1 MKVVIGLSGGVDS
14 TVAAMLLKE
23 AGHEVIGI
31 TMKIWKEG
39 RYKGGTKD
47 ACLSPRENDDV
58 AKIKVLAE
66 SLGISHYDF
75 DCSDEYEKVVIEN
88 FRQEYLSGNTPN
100 PCVRCNSFLKFGV
113 LPNLARKS
121 GLEFD
126 KFATGHYARI
136 EQNEAGRYTLSVA
149 ADKTKDQSYFL
160 YRLNQEQLGGLLL
173 PLGALTKADV
183 REYARKA
190 QLAVSDKP
198 DSQDF
203 YSGDHNELLETPDR
217 EGNIVD
223 LSGKVLGKHKGF
235 WHYTIGQRRGLGIGA
250 GSPLYVVELNAC
262 KNEVVVG
269 SVTDTIRH
277 KIKINSCNWVSIEK
291 PISALEVSVKV
302 RSASKPIPAI
312 LRPLDVDE
320 FEIEFPDGVSA
331 AAAGQSAVVYD
342 GDLLLGGGIIS
353 IPEKN

>member
-1 MKVVIGLSGGVDS
+1 MKVVVGLSGGVDS
-14 TVAAMLLKE
+14 TVTAMLLKE

-47 ACLSPRENDDV
+47 ACLSPRESEDV
-58 AKIKVLAE
+58 AKTKLLCE
-66 SLGISHYDF
+66 SLGIPHYDF

-88 FRQEYLSGNTPN
+88 FKQEYLSGNTPN

-136 EQNEAGRYTLSVA
+136 EQNEAGRYILSVA

-160 YRLNQEQLGGLLL
+160 YRLNQQQLGSLML
-173 PLGALTKADV
+173 PLGNLTKADV

-190 QLAVSDKP
+190 ELAVSDKP

-262 KNEVVVG
+262 RNEVVVG

-277 KIKINSCNWVSIEK
+277 KIKINSCNWVSIEE
-291 PISALEVSVKV
+291 PQNSLEVSVKV

-312 LRPLDVDE
+312 LKPAGSNI

-331 AAAGQSAVVYD
+331 AAAGQSAVIYD

-353 IPEKN
+353 IPEKD